1 VRQLVYVSTASALP
15 HGDLE
20 QILTSATRNNA
31 AAGITGLLL
40 FNGRNF
46 LQLLEGEGAAID
58 TLLDR
63 VEADPRHSGVVVV
76 TDIEVAERNFPDW
89 SMRLLRLA
97 ESIGERRGALES
109 FLPESLDVMVRR
121 HILNFAALN

>member
-1 VRQLVYVSTASALP
+1 MRQLVYVSTASALP

-20 QILTSATRNNA
+20 QIMTSATRNNA

-46 LQLLEGEGAAID
+46 LQLLEGERD
-58 TLLDR
+58 SVERLLDR

-76 TDIEVAERNFPDW
+76 TDLQVAERSFPDW

-97 ESIGERRGALES
+97 ETVEERRSPLEAH
-109 FLPESLDVMVRR
+109 LPANLDDMVRR